1 MAASLRSIRTSAMIL
16 NSAPGYGIMQETRL
30 AREVRMPVQSQLLH
44 LFVGTVVCEVTA
56 VPLSLTLFL
65 LTLYT
70 TPELVMATDITGM
83 RRVVIS
89 DLARPAYD
97 RLPRD
102 RQAEIRR
109 RARAL
114 AEGKEQAE
122 QDFGGGILR
131 FLLRDD
137 TQVYIEV
144 SRDEIIVRHI
154 V

>member
-1 MAASLRSIRTSAMIL
+1 MAI
-16 NSAPGYGIMQETRL
+16 
-30 AREVRMPVQSQLLH
+30 
-44 LFVGTVVCEVTA
+44 
-56 VPLSLTLFL
+56 
-65 LTLYT
+65 
-70 TPELVMATDITGM
+70 DITGM

-89 DLARPAYD
+89 DLARPAYN

-144 SRDEIIVRHI
+144 SPDEIIVRHI

>member
-1 MAASLRSIRTSAMIL
+1 M
-16 NSAPGYGIMQETRL
+16 
-30 AREVRMPVQSQLLH
+30 
-44 LFVGTVVCEVTA
+44 
-56 VPLSLTLFL
+56 L
-65 LTLYT
+65 LTFYSLNAS
-70 TPELVMATDITGM
+70 MAIDITGI

-97 RLPRD
+97 RLFRD
-102 RQAEIRR
+102 RQSEIRR

-114 AEGKEQAE
+114 AEGKELPE

-144 SRDEIIVRHI
+144 LRDEIIVRHI

>member
-1 MAASLRSIRTSAMIL
+1 RTEGL
-16 NSAPGYGIMQETRL
+16 P
-30 AREVRMPVQSQLLH
+30 
-44 LFVGTVVCEVTA
+44 
-56 VPLSLTLFL
+56 L
-65 LTLYT
+65 LTLPVPAST
-70 TPELVMATDITGM
+70 LRPGTAMAIDITGM

-89 DLARPAYD
+89 DLARPAYN
-97 RLPRD
+97 RLSRD

-131 FLLRDD
+131 FLLQDD

-144 SRDEIIVRHI
+144 LQDEIVVRHI

>member
-1 MAASLRSIRTSAMIL
+1 MAI
-16 NSAPGYGIMQETRL
+16 
-30 AREVRMPVQSQLLH
+30 
-44 LFVGTVVCEVTA
+44 
-56 VPLSLTLFL
+56 
-65 LTLYT
+65 
-70 TPELVMATDITGM
+70 DITSR

-109 RARAL
+109 RARAI
-114 AEGKEQAE
+114 AEGKELPE

-131 FLLRDD
+131 FLLRNN

-144 SRDEIIVRHI
+144 SQDEIIVRHI

>member
-1 MAASLRSIRTSAMIL
+1 M
-16 NSAPGYGIMQETRL
+16 
-30 AREVRMPVQSQLLH
+30 
-44 LFVGTVVCEVTA
+44 
-56 VPLSLTLFL
+56 LTLFVPAS
-65 LTLYT
+65 TLRPSIT
-70 TPELVMATDITGM
+70 MAIDITSI

-89 DLARPAYD
+89 DLARPAYN

-102 RQAEIRR
+102 RQTEIRR

-114 AEGKEQAE
+114 AEGKEQPE

-131 FLLRDD
+131 FLLPDD
-137 TQVYIEV
+137 AQVYIEV

>member
-1 MAASLRSIRTSAMIL
+1 MNTAMAI
-16 NSAPGYGIMQETRL
+16 
-30 AREVRMPVQSQLLH
+30 
-44 LFVGTVVCEVTA
+44 
-56 VPLSLTLFL
+56 
-65 LTLYT
+65 
-70 TPELVMATDITGM
+70 DITSR

-102 RQAEIRR
+102 RQTEIRR
-109 RARAL
+109 RARAI
-114 AEGKEQAE
+114 AEGKELSE

-131 FLLRDD
+131 FLLRND

-144 SRDEIIVRHI
+144 SQDEIIVRHI

>member
-1 MAASLRSIRTSAMIL
+1 
-16 NSAPGYGIMQETRL
+16 
-30 AREVRMPVQSQLLH
+30 V
-44 LFVGTVVCEVTA
+44 
-56 VPLSLTLFL
+56 L
-65 LTLYT
+65 LTSCSLNAS
-70 TPELVMATDITGM
+70 MAIDITGI

-97 RLPRD
+97 RLSRD
-102 RQAEIRR
+102 RQSEIRR

-114 AEGKEQAE
+114 AEGKELPE

>member
-1 MAASLRSIRTSAMIL
+1 M
-16 NSAPGYGIMQETRL
+16 
-30 AREVRMPVQSQLLH
+30 
-44 LFVGTVVCEVTA
+44 
-56 VPLSLTLFL
+56 L
-65 LTLYT
+65 LTSCSLNAS
-70 TPELVMATDITGM
+70 MAIDITGI

-97 RLPRD
+97 RLSRD
-102 RQAEIRR
+102 RQSEIRR

-114 AEGKEQAE
+114 AEGKELPE
-122 QDFGGGILR
+122 QDFGGSILR

>member
-1 MAASLRSIRTSAMIL
+1 
-16 NSAPGYGIMQETRL
+16 
-30 AREVRMPVQSQLLH
+30 MP
-44 LFVGTVVCEVTA
+44 
-56 VPLSLTLFL
+56 PL
-65 LTLYT
+65 LTLSMLT
-70 TPELVMATDITGM
+70 TTLRLNTAMAIDITGI

-89 DLARPAYD
+89 DLARPAYN

-114 AEGKEQAE
+114 AESKEPPE

-131 FLLRDD
+131 LLLQDD
-137 TQVYIEV
+137 IQVYIEV
-144 SRDEIIVRHI
+144 LQNEVIVRHI

>member
-1 MAASLRSIRTSAMIL
+1 
-16 NSAPGYGIMQETRL
+16 
-30 AREVRMPVQSQLLH
+30 MP
-44 LFVGTVVCEVTA
+44 
-56 VPLSLTLFL
+56 PL
-65 LTLYT
+65 LTLSMLT
-70 TPELVMATDITGM
+70 TTLRLNTAMAIDITGI

-89 DLARPAYD
+89 DLARPAYN

-114 AEGKEQAE
+114 AEGKEPPE

-131 FLLRDD
+131 LLLQDD
-137 TQVYIEV
+137 IQVYIKVLQNEV
-144 SRDEIIVRHI
+144 IVRHI

>member
-1 MAASLRSIRTSAMIL
+1 M
-16 NSAPGYGIMQETRL
+16 
-30 AREVRMPVQSQLLH
+30 
-44 LFVGTVVCEVTA
+44 
-56 VPLSLTLFL
+56 L
-65 LTLYT
+65 LTSRSLSAS
-70 TPELVMATDITGM
+70 MAIDITGI

-97 RLPRD
+97 RLSRD
-102 RQAEIRR
+102 RQSEIRR

-114 AEGKEQAE
+114 AEGKELPE

-131 FLLRDD
+131 FLLRND

-144 SRDEIIVRHI
+144 SQDEIIVRHI

>member
-1 MAASLRSIRTSAMIL
+1 MQGDGSTAIVDPFSA
-16 NSAPGYGIMQETRL
+16 
-30 AREVRMPVQSQLLH
+30 H
-44 LFVGTVVCEVTA
+44 
-56 VPLSLTLFL
+56 
-65 LTLYT
+65 LYT

-89 DLARPAYD
+89 DLARPAYT
-97 RLPRD
+97 RLPHD

-114 AEGKEQAE
+114 AGGKEQAE

-137 TQVYIEV
+137 TQVYIEA
-144 SRDEIIVRHI
+144 SPDEIIVRHI